1 MTDLF
6 AQPEPLNAE
15 RATQLRQQLNHHA
28 HLYYVRDE
36 PQIPD
41 AEYDKLFKE
50 LQALEAA
57 HPSLLSADSP
67 TQRVGGKP
75 LAQFSS
81 VRHKVP
87 MLSIRTETDTEATGA
102 ENFNTRV
109 RKELGLGEA
118 DAPVEYVAELK
129 FDGLAMNLRYENG
142 VLVQAATR
150 GDGEEGEDV
159 TQNMRTIRQIP
170 LRLESVRPEL
180 VEGLPAQSK
189 ASTLR
194 PFDKL
199 RTGQAQDRPSSART
213 DWPIP
218 PVLEVRGE
226 VYMSRADFE
235 ALNERQREKI
245 AQGLKGEKTF
255 VNPRNAAAGAV
266 RQLDPAIAASRKLS
280 FFAYGL
286 GEITSPESPES
297 GGPAFETHFELLQT
311 LKKWGFP
318 VAAQTTLAQ
327 GAIELIAFHK
337 AMGQQRDALPYDI
350 DGVVYKVN
358 SLALQRQLGFVTR
371 EPRWAVAHKYA
382 AQEQLTTVLAIDV
395 QVGRTGKLTPVAKL
409 APVFVGG
416 VTVTNATLHNEDEA
430 RRKDVRIGDT
440 VIVRRAGDVIPEVV
454 SVVLNPVRPEL
465 VEGPVGKRLRPFDR
479 LRTGQAQPERAAI
492 FSMPRQCPVCGSD
505 AVREEG
511 EADYR
516 CTGGLFCGAQ
526 RKEAILHFAHRRAVE
541 IEGLGDKLVEQLVDA
556 NVIRTLP
563 DLYKLG
569 LTALA
574 SLDRMA
580 DKSAQNLLQALE
592 KSKATTLPRFLFGL
606 GIRHV
611 GEATAKELARHFGK
625 LDAIMDASE
634 EQLLAVND
642 VGPIVAKS
650 LRTFFDQAHNREV
663 LEQLKACGVHWEEGE
678 AAARVPQPLSGKT
691 FVITGTLPTLSRD
704 QVKDMLEA
712 AGAKVA
718 GSVSK
723 KTDYLLAGSDAG
735 SKLDKAREL
744 GVTVLDEDGLRTL
757 LSGHQVLPKYEPD
770 DGLLTA
776 KQMAAIRKAAGPA
789 GRGKVISSLF

>member
-1 MTDLF
+1 MSDELF
-6 AQPEPLNAE
+6 SSEPLKSAANAAARINE
-15 RATQLRQQLNHHA
+15 LRAQLHA
-28 HLYYVRDE
+28 HAHSYYVLDE
-36 PQIPD
+36 PSIPD

-50 LQALEAA
+50 LQALEAQ
-57 HPSLLSADSP
+57 HPELLTPDSP
-67 TQRVGGKP
+67 TQRVGGKA
-75 LAQFSS
+75 LSAFAS
-81 VRHKVP
+81 VPHKVP

-102 ENFNTRV
+102 QNFDTRV
-109 RKELGLGEA
+109 RKELGLTEA
-118 DAPVEYVAELK
+118 DPPVEYVAELK
-129 FDGLAMNLRYENG
+129 FDGLAMSLRYEDG

-150 GDGEEGEDV
+150 GDGETGEDV
-159 TQNMRTIRQIP
+159 TQNIRTIRQIP
-170 LRLESVRPEL
+170 LRLPKDA
-180 VEGLPAQSK
+180 PA
-189 ASTLR
+189 
-194 PFDKL
+194 
-199 RTGQAQDRPSSART
+199 
-213 DWPIP
+213 
-218 PVLEVRGE
+218 VLEVRGE
-226 VYMSRADFE
+226 VYMRRGDFE
-235 ALNERQREKI
+235 TLNERQRAKI
-245 AQGLKGEKTF
+245 AQGMKGEKTF

-266 RQLDPAIAASRKLS
+266 RQLDPSIAAKRPLS

-286 GEITSPESPES
+286 GDITPPDA

-318 VAAQTTLAQ
+318 VADQTKRALA
-327 GAIELIAFHK
+327 APELIAFHQRI
-337 AMGQQRDALPYDI
+337 GQTRDSLPFDI

-358 SLALQRQLGFVTR
+358 SLALQKQLGFVTR
-371 EPRWAVAHKYA
+371 EPRWAVAHKYP

-430 RRKDVRIGDT
+430 RRKDVRVGDT
-440 VIVRRAGDVIPEVV
+440 VVVRRAGDVIPEVV
-454 SVVLNPVRPEL
+454 SVLL
-465 VEGPVGKRLRPFDR
+465 DKRVAD
-479 LRTGQAQPERAAI
+479 AEI
-492 FSMPRQCPVCGSD
+492 FTMPRICPVCGSS
-505 AVREEG
+505 AVREVD

-541 IEGLGDKLVEQLVDA
+541 VDGLGDKLVEQLVDA
-556 NVIRTLP
+556 NIIRTLP

-574 SLDRMA
+574 NLDRMA
-580 DKSAQNLLQALE
+580 DKSATNLLQAIE
-592 KSKATTLPRFLFGL
+592 ASKQTTLPRFVFGL

-634 EQLLAVND
+634 EQLLTVSD

-650 LRTFFDQAHNREV
+650 LRTFFDQLHNREV
-663 LEQLKACGVHWEEGE
+663 VEQLRACGVTWEEGE
-678 AAARVPQPLSGKT
+678 PAVQTPKPLSGKT

-704 QVKDMLEA
+704 QAKDMLES

-723 KTDYLLAGSDAG
+723 KTDYLLAGTDAG

-744 GVTVLDEDGLRTL
+744 GVAVIDEAGMTHL
-757 LSGHQVLPKYEPD
+757 LKN
-770 DGLLTA
+770 
-776 KQMAAIRKAAGPA
+776 
-789 GRGKVISSLF
+789 